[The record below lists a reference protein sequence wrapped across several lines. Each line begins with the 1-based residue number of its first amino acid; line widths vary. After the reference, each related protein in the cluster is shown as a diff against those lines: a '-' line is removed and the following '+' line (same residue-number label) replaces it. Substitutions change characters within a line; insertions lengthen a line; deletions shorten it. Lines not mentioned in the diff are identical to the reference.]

1 MKTENALVPGAHQ
14 LHVRFNQRVR
24 SNPRIIPNQNTRST
38 AANEQPQTVHIS
50 EFGEQPDKLLD
61 IVRIRRGQLVVL
73 LAEQF
78 FALVSNQ
85 LAKIIRNLN
94 ELSIVVYNRYVVGLG
109 MAWPTRAFFR
119 GSRVQT
125 SGYPGEV
132 FVPEPVLNIA
142 WCRIRLPV

>member
-14 LHVRFNQRVR
+14 LHVRFNQRVG
-24 SNPRIIPNQNTRST
+24 SNPRIVPNQNTRST

-50 EFGEQPDKLLD
+50 EFGEQPNKLLD
-61 IVRIRRGQLVVL
+61 IVRIGRGQIVVL
-73 LAEQF
+73 LTEQF
-78 FALVSNQ
+78 FTLVSNE

-94 ELSIVVYNRYVVGLG
+94 ELSIVVYNCYVVGLG
-109 MAWPTRAFFR
+109 TALTTRVFFR
-119 GSRVQT
+119 SGRFQT
-125 SGYPGEV
+125 SGYPCEV